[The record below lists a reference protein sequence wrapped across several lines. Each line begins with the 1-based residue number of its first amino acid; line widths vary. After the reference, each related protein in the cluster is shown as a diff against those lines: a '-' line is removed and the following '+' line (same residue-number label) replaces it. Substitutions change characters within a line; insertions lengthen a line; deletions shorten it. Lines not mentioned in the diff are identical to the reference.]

1 VSAERLVARVTSFT
15 GTEEQLEHGLSV
27 AREDILPW
35 TREETGFRGL
45 LSLVD
50 DGRVLV
56 ITLWTSEEA
65 LAAHEAAAEEFRAL
79 VIESTGIELVTS
91 EVYSVSAL
99 ELHPPA
105 M

>member
-1 VSAERLVARVTSFT
+1 MSAEPLVARVMHFT
-15 GTEEQLEHGLSV
+15 GTEEQIEHVLSV

-45 LSLVD
+45 LFLVD
-50 DGRVLV
+50 DGRLLV

-65 LAAHEAAAEEFRAL
+65 LEAHEAAAQEFRTL
-79 VIESTGIELVTS
+79 VIEATGIELVTS
-91 EVYSVSAL
+91 EVYKVSAL
-99 ELHPPA
+99 ELHPA